1 MVSLTRL
8 INWTALIVGS
18 ILFLILQGEV
28 DLTQRIAG
36 GTVLLA
42 LASLLIFTGREK
54 MIIPAMDDP
63 QPSEPSPEPE
73 LKQLEDESVELSDTE
88 ESEMRRS
95 RGRPSTSSTMPLLSL
110 IHISEPTRPY

>member
-1 MVSLTRL
+1 MPPPVGAGSGMVSLTRL
-8 INWTALIVGS
+8 INWVALILGS
-18 ILFLILQGEV
+18 IVFLILQGEV

-63 QPSEPSPEPE
+63 QTFEPSPEPE
-73 LKQLEDESVELSDTE
+73 LKLFDDESVELSVTE
-88 ESEMRRS
+88 EYCLLY
-95 RGRPSTSSTMPLLSL
+95 TSDAAD
-110 IHISEPTRPY
+110 E